1 MIGNYAIARGF
12 VEAGIDL
19 AAAYPGTPSSEIL
32 PGIVEF
38 KKREDLKIHT
48 EWSTNERCALEVA
61 FGAALNGKKAVC
73 LMKQVGLNVAF
84 PGLLKGRKKT
94 VKGAFVIVSCD
105 DPGPQSSQTEQDTRL
120 LAVFFGIPVF
130 DPASPTEAADIA
142 YHAVQYSAEHK
153 VPVIVRSTHRVSHA
167 REPVPLYPIGKRK
180 VTLKEGIQNQSLVV
194 SDQPS
199 ADSLSSGSHCEP
211 AGRGALS
218 LRASFPLSLRGA
230 ERRGNLTQGIAT
242 ASPRDDNKGGAPNAS
257 RLTALGVVA
266 SGMSCSI
273 AMDVLSEL
281 GLADTIPVY
290 KVLQLSAPIIDNRA
304 DSTQRSASN
313 SEYPASSIQHPA
325 VDSPL
330 SALSS
335 PLNSFDALRSFIDTV
350 DKILVLEETDMVIEA
365 LIGDAK
371 KIFGRRNG
379 YVPGAGELT
388 YDVIRDVITRVTNET
403 GMGKVQFVPDRA
415 IEETLKGVH
424 VQPRPPRLCAGCP
437 HRASFYAM
445 RYAFPEAVFPGDIGC
460 YTLGIAQGAVD
471 TCLDMGAGVNIA
483 SGFHDTYVQDG
494 ALIPIIASTGD
505 STFFHSCLAP
515 LYDAVKKQKRFV
527 LVIMDNGTTAMTGMQ
542 PTPQTGITADGSHT
556 HAMKIEDVVRGLGVE
571 FLRILDP
578 YDIPLMISTIHE
590 AYDYLSSQQTVSNTD
605 HRSSIIDNRALAPRA
620 SYLDSPLSALRSPLP
635 GSSPHASRLTPHGES
650 NSPLSAPGSQLRGPA
665 VIIARRECI
674 LYAKEKRK
682 DMLERVPIERDC
694 IGCKSCMTLFDCPA
708 ISFDDA
714 ANKVK
719 IDEGLCVR
727 CGMCLFACTMGKQG
741 KGLFRFQDTYF
752 IKNQL

>member
-1 MIGNYAIARGF
+1 MKTHSEVMVGNYAIARGF

-32 PGIVEF
+32 PGIIEF
-38 KKREDLKIHT
+38 KKREKVNIHT

-61 FGAALNGKKAVC
+61 FGAALNGKKTVC

-84 PGLLKGRKKT
+84 PGLMKGRKKI

-120 LAVFFGIPVF
+120 LAALFGIPVF
-130 DPASPTEAADIA
+130 DPASPAEAADIA
-142 YHAVQYSAEHK
+142 YYAVQYSAEHRT
-153 VPVIVRSTHRVSHA
+153 PVIVRSTHRVSHA
-167 REPVPLYPIGKRK
+167 RESVPFYPIGKRK
-180 VTLKEGIQNQSLVV
+180 VTLQEGIFRHPPASSIQYPV
-194 SDQPS
+194 S
-199 ADSLSSGSHCEP
+199 SS
-211 AGRGALS
+211 
-218 LRASFPLSLRGA
+218 
-230 ERRGNLTQGIAT
+230 
-242 ASPRDDNKGGAPNAS
+242 
-257 RLTALGVVA
+257 LGVVA
-266 SGMSCSI
+266 SGMSYSI

-281 GLADTIPVY
+281 GLADTVPVY
-290 KVLQLSAPIIDNRA
+290 KVVQLSALSDQP
-304 DSTQRSASN
+304 SAS
-313 SEYPASSIQHPA
+313 SIEHPASSIGL
-325 VDSPL
+325 SP
-330 SALSS
+330 SRV
-335 PLNSFDALRSFIDTV
+335 PPHALRSFIDSV
-350 DKILVLEETDMVIEA
+350 DKALVLEETDAVIEA

-388 YDVIRDVITRVTNET
+388 YDVVRGIIMRVANET
-403 GMGKVQFVPDRA
+403 KTAKMQFVPDRA
-415 IEETLKGVH
+415 IEETLKGVR
-424 VQPRPPRLCAGCP
+424 VQPRPPKLCAGCP

-445 RYAFPEAVFPGDIGC
+445 RYAFPGAVFPGDIGC

-471 TCLDMGAGVNIA
+471 TCLDMGAGINIA
-483 SGFHDTYVQDG
+483 SGFYDTYIQDG
-494 ALIPIIASTGD
+494 ALVPIIASTGD
-505 STFFHSCLAP
+505 STFFHACLAS
-515 LYDAVKKQKRFV
+515 LYDAVKKQKRFI

-542 PTPQTGITADGSHT
+542 PTPQTGVTADGSYT

-578 YDIPLMISTIHE
+578 YDIPLMISTIKE
-590 AYDYLSSQQTVSNTD
+590 AYAYLSDQP
-605 HRSSIIDNRALAPRA
+605 LAPRT
-620 SYLDSPLSALRSPLP
+620 SYLSPLTSHLSPSL
-635 GSSPHASRLTPHGES
+635 GA
-650 NSPLSAPGSQLRGPA
+650 PA

-674 LYAKEKRK
+674 LFAKDKRK

-708 ISFDDA
+708 MFFDDA
-714 ANKVK
+714 DNKVK

-727 CGMCLFACTMGKQG
+727 CGMCLFACTMNKQG

>member
-1 MIGNYAIARGF
+1 
-12 VEAGIDL
+12 
-19 AAAYPGTPSSEIL
+19 
-32 PGIVEF
+32 
-38 KKREDLKIHT
+38 K
-48 EWSTNERCALEVA
+48 
-61 FGAALNGKKAVC
+61 
-73 LMKQVGLNVAF
+73 
-84 PGLLKGRKKT
+84 
-94 VKGAFVIVSCD
+94 
-105 DPGPQSSQTEQDTRL
+105 
-120 LAVFFGIPVF
+120 
-130 DPASPTEAADIA
+130 
-142 YHAVQYSAEHK
+142 
-153 VPVIVRSTHRVSHA
+153 
-167 REPVPLYPIGKRK
+167 
-180 VTLKEGIQNQSLVV
+180 
-194 SDQPS
+194 
-199 ADSLSSGSHCEP
+199 
-211 AGRGALS
+211 
-218 LRASFPLSLRGA
+218 
-230 ERRGNLTQGIAT
+230 
-242 ASPRDDNKGGAPNAS
+242 
-257 RLTALGVVA
+257 
-266 SGMSCSI
+266 
-273 AMDVLSEL
+273 
-281 GLADTIPVY
+281 
-290 KVLQLSAPIIDNRA
+290 
-304 DSTQRSASN
+304 
-313 SEYPASSIQHPA
+313 
-325 VDSPL
+325 
-330 SALSS
+330 
-335 PLNSFDALRSFIDTV
+335 
-350 DKILVLEETDMVIEA
+350 
-365 LIGDAK
+365 
-371 KIFGRRNG
+371 
-379 YVPGAGELT
+379 
-388 YDVIRDVITRVTNET
+388 
-403 GMGKVQFVPDRA
+403 MGKVQFVPDRA
-415 IEETLKGVH
+415 IEETLKKVRM
-424 VQPRPPRLCAGCP
+424 QPRPPKLCAGCP

-483 SGFHDTYVQDG
+483 SGFHDTHVQDG

-605 HRSSIIDNRALAPRA
+605 NRSSIIDNRATSIEHPA
-620 SYLDSPLSALRSPLP
+620 SSHEQSAIDNLQSEI
-635 GSSPHASRLTPHGES
+635 SSPPPASSHEQSAIDNLQSEISSPPPASRHEQSAICNLKSEISPPPSAPSSQQSAICNLQSEIS
-650 NSPLSAPGSQLRGPA
+650 PPLSAPSSQLRGPA

-708 ISFDDA
+708 MSFDDA

>member
-61 FGAALNGKKAVC
+61 FGAALNGKKTVC

-120 LAVFFGIPVF
+120 LAVLFGIPVF

-142 YHAVQYSAEHK
+142 YHAVQYSAEHR

-180 VTLKEGIQNQSLVV
+180 VTLKEGIQNQSSVISRQSSVKTPLT
-194 SDQPS
+194 PS
-199 ADSLSSGSHCEP
+199 
-211 AGRGALS
+211 
-218 LRASFPLSLRGA
+218 
-230 ERRGNLTQGIAT
+230 
-242 ASPRDDNKGGAPNAS
+242 AS
-257 RLTALGVVA
+257 RLPALGIVA

-281 GLADTIPVY
+281 GLADIIPVY
-290 KVLQLSAPIIDNRA
+290 KVLQLSA
-304 DSTQRSASN
+304 DSDQRSASN
-313 SEYPASSIQHPA
+313 SEYRASRIQHPA

-335 PLNSFDALRSFIDTV
+335 QLNSFDALRDFIDTV

-365 LIGDAK
+365 LIGDSK

-388 YDVIRDVITRVTNET
+388 YDVIRDVITRVINET
-403 GMGKVQFVPDRA
+403 KMGKVQFVPDRA
-415 IEETLKGVH
+415 IEETLKKVRM
-424 VQPRPPRLCAGCP
+424 QPRPPKLCAGCP

-483 SGFHDTYVQDG
+483 SGFHDTHVQDG

-590 AYDYLSSQQTVSNTD
+590 AYDYLSEQQTGD
-605 HRSSIIDNRALAPRA
+605 RGQRSEVRGQQAE
-620 SYLDSPLSALRSPLP
+620 DSDQPSALRSPLP

-650 NSPLSAPGSQLRGPA
+650 NSPLSALGSQLRGPA

-708 ISFDDA
+708 MSFDDA

-752 IKNQL
+752 IKNKLNDEKYLVKSEK